1 MRVPF
6 IMQVCGGVMGWF
18 FIRYYRVRGAM
29 CGSKM
34 SAVFFTFQ
42 AEKIGHFLPFLG
54 VLEQEVKRL

>member
-1 MRVPF
+1 
-6 IMQVCGGVMGWF
+6 MQVCGGVMGWF

-42 AEKIGHFLPFLG
+42 AEKIGYFLPFLG